1 MTDTHDRD
9 DQAPKEPIDRVFDG
23 NLKASIW
30 ENEGDK
36 GKFYAT
42 TFART
47 YRDDEGNYRD
57 AHSFVGTDLL
67 KLSEL
72 ARAAYNR
79 TNDLRR
85 EEREQAPENERQ
97 NDPERDARRA
107 AFNERRGGNAERPRI
122 SNRER

>member
-1 MTDTHDRD
+1 MTGQRD
-9 DQAPKEPIDRVFDG
+9 NNDASNPPADVIRDS
-23 NLKASIW
+23 NLKATIW
-30 ENEGDK
+30 RNEGED
-36 GKFYAT
+36 GPFYAT
-42 TFART
+42 TFARS
-47 YRDDEGNYRD
+47 YRDEEGNYRD
-57 AHSFVGTDLL
+57 ANSFVGTDLL

-85 EEREQAPENERQ
+85 EEREQTPENERQ

>member
-1 MTDTHDRD
+1 MTGQRD
-9 DQAPKEPIDRVFDG
+9 NNDASNPPADVIRDS
-23 NLKASIW
+23 NLKATIW
-30 ENEGDK
+30 RNEGED
-36 GKFYAT
+36 GPFYAT
-42 TFART
+42 TFARS
-47 YRDDEGNYRD
+47 YRDEEGNYRD
-57 AHSFVGTDLL
+57 ANSFVGTDLL

>member
-1 MTDTHDRD
+1 MTGQRD
-9 DQAPKEPIDRVFDG
+9 NNDAPNPPADVIRDS
-23 NLKASIW
+23 NLKATIW
-30 ENEGDK
+30 RNEGED
-36 GKFYAT
+36 GPFYAT
-42 TFART
+42 TFARSYKDRDGE
-47 YRDDEGNYRD
+47 YRDTG
-57 AHSFVGTDLL
+57 SFVGTDLL